1 MDTRGVEAALAKKYG
16 YKPLPAEL
24 SSKYRS
30 YFKENIPE
38 FLNVDG
44 GKMLS
49 ADGVLLCYTYDRI
62 VIGDYGAFIE
72 FSKPALPLE
81 CMPGQE
87 YRMYDSRY
95 KDKVKYDW
103 LTTEKHITKVY
114 HQKRTVKYADYK
126 VGKYYV
132 SVHEV
137 RPVEDFK
144 LSQWG
149 LE

>member
-1 MDTRGVEAALAKKYG
+1 MDTRGVEATLAKKYG
-16 YKPLPAEL
+16 YKPLPGEL
-24 SSKYRS
+24 SQKYRN

-62 VIGDYGAFIE
+62 VIGDYGAFVE
-72 FSKPALPLE
+72 FSKPAMPLV

-87 YRMYDSRY
+87 YRMNDPKYMNN
-95 KDKVKYDW
+95 VKYNW
-103 LTTEKHITKVY
+103 LTTEKKKAKIY
-114 HQKRTVKYADYK
+114 YQKRTVTYADYK
-126 VGKYYV
+126 VGKYYI

-137 RPVEDFK
+137 RPVEEFK